1 MDTYNKEDI
10 INKYLKDYN
19 DNDSYIDIRYDAFIK
34 LADFL
39 SLPIVQKLEQSI
51 NQYSLQYL
59 KNKKKQESFF
69 VNIYISKVNDIYY
82 NLNPKNNNYLTLAI
96 LDNKVPIENVPY
108 MTPQEL
114 FPKNWEYIIQKI
126 DNNIK
131 NKDYME
137 ESAYPCKRCG
147 LKKCLSYQLQ
157 TRSADEPMTTFVDCY
172 ACGFKWKY

>member
-1 MDTYNKEDI
+1 MDTYNKEEI
-10 INKYLKDYN
+10 INKYFKDHN
-19 DNDSYIDIRYDAFIK
+19 DNNIDIRYDAFIK
-34 LADFL
+34 LASFL

-96 LDNKVPIENVPY
+96 LDNKVIIENVPY
-108 MTPQEL
+108 MSPQEL

-126 DNNIK
+126 DNNKK